1 MGGRETD
8 EGFVSQHRPRGAH
21 NLLEHINR
29 SLCRHSVF
37 LEMGQSFHMVFNG
50 AHDP

>member
-8 EGFVSQHRPRGAH
+8 EGFVIQHRSRGAH
-21 NLLEHINR
+21 SLPEHIDG
-29 SLCRHSVF
+29 SLCRLAVF
-37 LEMGQSFHMVFNG
+37 LEIGQSFHMVFNG